1 MIMRGTLADRSKW
14 IGLCVSGAAL
24 AFVAGCGGH
33 PSEVEIAVE
42 RQLSSDAP
50 DKVAGAEARFRFF
63 GPDEDDHTGHDH
75 PPGQHPGE
83 ETGMGQGESEN
94 PFFGLF
100 DYDVPSGWLE
110 RDPSG
115 MRIVDLVPQGE
126 PTASVTVIVLAGAG
140 GGIEANVNRWR
151 GQVGLAPATN
161 AELNAMP
168 STLLLGQP
176 AYLVDLAGRF
186 TGMGDADVPDARLLG
201 VMLNVPTGDQG
212 VSGPLGIFVKFTGP
226 RELVD
231 AEQEAFEFFY
241 HSLRVAED
249 VTEEGENAGT
259 GQLTYS
265 APEGWTD
272 EGARGMRVVDLAI
285 DGADLSV
292 IPLEL
297 DGGGALDNVNR
308 WRGQLGLGPT
318 TAEGIEAMERVPVL
332 GAQAYLFDETGSYQG
347 MLAGDSIPA
356 ARMLGAL
363 VIGAERS
370 YFIKFVGPEE
380 VVDREEDTFRVFL
393 DSLEVGA

>member
-1 MIMRGTLADRSKW
+1 MRGTLADRSKW

-24 AFVAGCGGH
+24 ALAAGCGGH
-33 PSEVEIAVE
+33 PDEVEIPLE

-50 DKVAGAEARFRFF
+50 EKVAGASAAFRFF

-83 ETGMGQGESEN
+83 DMVSDQAAREN
-94 PFFGLF
+94 PFAGLF
-100 DYDVPSGWLE
+100 DYDVPTGWLE
-110 RDPSG
+110 REPSG

-151 GQVGLAPATN
+151 SQVGLPPATD

-168 STLLLGQP
+168 QALLLGQP

-212 VSGPLGIFVKFTGP
+212 VDGPLGIFVKFTGP

-241 HSLRVAED
+241 HSLRVSEA
-249 VTEEGENAGT
+249 VAGADEAGAT
-259 GQLTYS
+259 SGQLTYA

-318 TAEGIEAMERVPVL
+318 TAEAVEAMERVPVL
-332 GAQAYLFDETGSYQG
+332 GTQAYLFDETGSYQG

-363 VIGAERS
+363 VIQPERS

-380 VVDREEDTFRVFL
+380 VVDREAAAFRAFL
-393 DSLEVGA
+393 DSLEVSP